1 MNMTSL
7 YYNGRAFILPK
18 QALTKAELIE
28 RLEAALLA
36 PPAIRSLPTDSQASH
51 AEMIRNWH

>member
-1 MNMTSL
+1 MTSL

-51 AEMIRNWH
+51 AEMVRNWH